1 MKHRS
6 KKDISQNYSEIKY
19 MKHLSHPNIVKYI
32 SSYEYKEELWLL
44 MEYLDGGT
52 LSDARAG
59 HEFKENEIAYVAK
72 EVLFFSFKIYIF
84 TTFFQLLQALNFIH
98 NKGIVH
104 RDVKSP
110 NIMMSVKGE
119 IKLSQ

>member
-6 KKDISQNYSEIKY
+6 KKDISQNFSEVKY
-19 MKHLSHPNIVKYI
+19 MRAVNHPNIVKYI
-32 SSYEYKEELWLL
+32 CSYEYKEELWLV

-72 EVLFFSFKIYIF
+72 EV
-84 TTFFQLLQALNFIH
+84 
-98 NKGIVH
+98 
-104 RDVKSP
+104 
-110 NIMMSVKGE
+110 
-119 IKLSQ
+119 